1 MLSGLKLYNAFKN
14 EIDFKRAKEKLLG
27 SERYLCDY
35 VTDKAFDLDIKSNCL
50 EIDLSDLG
58 EKKILRLEDLAG
70 RKNRNSVLYNNGV
83 LLVNTPNYVFRKEV
97 HEQLSI
103 DCTDRVNSLI
113 VNSNSFTLSNGCT
126 LQEFSNNGTLEHSK
140 SIVLSRARCKID
152 NCFNNKHFNL
162 VRLTNF
168 SSNCE
173 IVNSFNHCKIDRLII
188 EGVTI
193 GSEID
198 VDTCFRC
205 TSANDISI
213 IGDTVETAIL
223 ENRLNYMRGKSYV

>member
-1 MLSGLKLYNAFKN
+1 MLSGLKLYNAFKD

-35 VTDKAFDLDIKSNCL
+35 VVDKAFDLDIKSNCL
-50 EIDLSDLG
+50 EVDLTDLG
-58 EKKILRLEDLAG
+58 EKKIVRLEDLAG
-70 RKNRNSVLYNNGV
+70 RKNRNSVLYIDGV
-83 LLVNTPNYVFRKEV
+83 LLVNTSNYVFRKEV
-97 HEQLSI
+97 HEQLSV
-103 DCTDRVNSLI
+103 DCTDRVDSLI
-113 VNSNSFTLSNGCT
+113 INSNSFTLSNGCT

-140 SIVLSRARCKID
+140 SIVLSRARCKIN

-193 GSEID
+193 DIA
-198 VDTCFRC
+198 TCFRC
-205 TSANDISI
+205 TSANEISL
-213 IGDTVETAIL
+213 IGDTVETVIL